1 MFWSSL
7 HLMML
12 MFVLIGS
19 WSPNYFEI
27 RLIYPHNATEGNDS
41 IKPNV
46 QCPID
51 MQRFMNGLK
60 IQQRQL
66 FLFGTEQ
73 GNGVF
78 VSTYCPLLAGMR
90 HLFWMMASPV
100 ACNILLWNH
109 FCNSFIVRPRHL
121 SGRGGGG
128 IYSSQMRKE
137 YDRSFVFSFGKKLK
151 VLH

>member
-1 MFWSSL
+1 
-7 HLMML
+7 MML

-66 FLFGTEQ
+66 FLFGTEED
-73 GNGVF
+73 NGEC
-78 VSTYCPLLAGMR
+78 VSTYCPLLAGMQ
-90 HLFWMMASPV
+90 HLF
-100 ACNILLWNH
+100 
-109 FCNSFIVRPRHL
+109 
-121 SGRGGGG
+121 
-128 IYSSQMRKE
+128 
-137 YDRSFVFSFGKKLK
+137 
-151 VLH
+151 